1 MSARSRCS
9 RRNASKTVSSGIGSP
24 DALLSSGRKV
34 RTTLRSAL
42 KMRSMYQLSASGSA
56 SSRSVSAV
64 GAQST
69 TITSQRPERTWSRT
83 SSSAST
89 SSAPGNTVSSS
100 ASIGS
105 TPITFSTERRYA
117 WMSPQDRSNR
127 RCASIC

>member
-1 MSARSRCS
+1 
-9 RRNASKTVSSGIGSP
+9 
-24 DALLSSGRKV
+24 
-34 RTTLRSAL
+34 
-42 KMRSMYQLSASGSA
+42 MRSMYQLRASGNA

-69 TITSQRPERTWSRT
+69 TITSQRPDRMWSRT

-89 SSAPGNTVSSS
+89 SSAPGSTVSSS

-105 TPITFSTERRYA
+105 TPTTCSTDRRYA